1 MFKTTMKNS
10 LKYIAILS
18 IAGASIATAAET
30 AGFGISSTLGYQLPL
45 VTFIAS
51 LILMT
56 FIADYRRLAV
66 HGFEPRL
73 SKAILTP
80 ANEAFAQTTAAPVAA
95 TSRRIRRVR
104 HQLVRS

>member
-18 IAGASIATAAET
+18 VAGASIATAAET
-30 AGFGISSTLGYQLPL
+30 AGFGVSSTIGYQLPF

-51 LILMT
+51 LLLMT
-56 FIADYRRLAV
+56 FIADYRRASL

-73 SKAILTP
+73 AKAILTP
-80 ANEAFAQTTAAPVAA
+80 ANEAFTSSASTSVRVTA
-95 TSRRIRRVR
+95 RRTRRVR